1 MALSQEATQ
10 ELRDAYALN
19 SAEELRGMMGD
30 DPDHDAVIQ
39 SILDAGKAVE
49 LPGAPVEKGDADAD
63 AEPAK
68 ADDTDNDDDPDDD
81 PEQDEDEP
89 DATADAQEAQP
100 SAEADAPA
108 PAPAAPAH
116 VDVPA
121 LDLSYLAEKYDVKLK
136 DLDTANATSL
146 KALMDGDLSP
156 EDYAAKQAQ
165 YLRDR
170 DTLRDQKASEA
181 QWGTEVHNF
190 QVKAAQDSGINYF
203 TDTEKAES
211 LDAWV
216 KHLAGNPKN
225 ADKSGEWFMA
235 EAHKKVMVEFGVA
248 AQPAPASEK
257 PAKTVAAEKKVAQ
270 KTARTPNLSNIPPTL
285 SGLPAAA
292 PAASGDE
299 GEFDHLSRMSGA
311 EFEKAI
317 AGMSAAQRAR
327 FEAE

>member
-30 DPDHDAVIQ
+30 DADHDAVIQ

-63 AEPAK
+63 PAK
-68 ADDTDNDDDPDDD
+68 SEESEEDDDDEAGDDQGQDEDDPDAAAAA
-81 PEQDEDEP
+81 PEVP
-89 DATADAQEAQP
+89 PA
-100 SAEADAPA
+100 AEADT
-108 PAPAAPAH
+108 PAPAAPAA

-121 LDLSYLAEKYDVKLK
+121 LDLSYLAEKYDAKLK

-146 KALMDGDLSP
+146 KSLMDGDLSP

-216 KHLAGNPKN
+216 KHLAGNLKN

-235 EAHKKVMVEFGVA
+235 EAHKKVMVEYGIA
-248 AQPAPASEK
+248 AQPAPASQK
-257 PAKTVAAEKKVAQ
+257 QPKTVADEKKVAQ
-270 KTARTPNLSNIPPTL
+270 KTARTPNLNNIPPTL